1 MISRSISLTDTS
13 DGLPNPRRIWAVIA
27 ASLALIMSVMDA
39 NIVNVVLPT
48 LSREFGTSPS
58 TTIWVM
64 NAYQLAITVSLLSFS
79 SLGDIYGYHKVFLSG
94 VAVFCITSL
103 VCALSTSFWMLTLA
117 RVLQGF
123 GASAITS
130 VNTAQ
135 LRTIY
140 PRKFLGRGLGISAM
154 VVAVS
159 AVAGPSVASAILSLG
174 SWHWLFAINIPLG
187 LLALIMG
194 FIYLPHREKRRERKF
209 DKISALANALTFGL
223 LIYTMEGFAH
233 HERLDFLILQL
244 ILLGL
249 VGFFYIRRQLRQE
262 YPLLPVDLMR
272 IPIFSLSVGTSIC
285 SFTAQMLALVSLPFF
300 LQGSLGKTEIATGL
314 LLTPWPIATLFTAPL
329 AGYLVE
335 RIHAGLLGCARMLT
349 FAVGLYLLSIL
360 PPSPA
365 DSDIIWRMIICGIGF
380 GIFQTPN
387 NSTIMAAA
395 PVNRSGG
402 ASGMI
407 GTARLLGQTLG
418 ATLVALLFNLVAHTS
433 GTVVCLR
440 VAGIFALIAAIVS
453 CLRLSQ
459 QMPLKRTS

>member
-94 VAVFCITSL
+94 IAVFCITSL

-244 ILLGL
+244 IFLGL
-249 VGFFYIRRQLRQE
+249 VGFFYIRCQLRQE

-335 RIHAGLLGCARMLT
+335 RIHAGLLGCAGMLT

>member
-1 MISRSISLTDTS
+1 MITKSIFITDTT

-94 VAVFCITSL
+94 VALFCVTSL
-103 VCALSTSFWMLTLA
+103 ICALSTSFWMLTVA

-140 PRKFLGRGLGISAM
+140 PRKYLGRGLGISAM

-187 LLALIMG
+187 LLALVMG
-194 FIYLPHREKRRERKF
+194 LIYLPHREKRQERKF
-209 DKISALANALTFGL
+209 DKTSAIANALTFGL

-233 HERLDFLILQL
+233 HERIDFLIVQILVLL
-244 ILLGL
+244 I
-249 VGFFYIRRQLRQE
+249 VGFYYIRRQLHQE
-262 YPLLPVDLMR
+262 SPLLPVDLMK

-285 SFTAQMLALVSLPFF
+285 SFTAQMLALVALPFF
-300 LQGSLGKTEIATGL
+300 LQNTLGKTEIATGL
-314 LLTPWPIATLFTAPL
+314 LLTPWPIATLLTAPL

-335 RIHAGLLGCARMLT
+335 KVHAGLLGCCGMLI
-349 FAVGLYLLSIL
+349 FATGLYLLSTL
-360 PPSPA
+360 PSSPQ
-365 DSDIIWRMIICGIGF
+365 DSAIIWRMVICGAGF
-380 GIFQTPN
+380 GLFQTPN
-387 NSTIMAAA
+387 NSTIIASA
-395 PVNRSGG
+395 PINRSGG

-418 ATLVALLFNLVAHTS
+418 ATLVALLFNLVTAHNS
-433 GTVVCLR
+433 TVVSLR
-440 VAGIFALIAAIVS
+440 VASVFALIAAIVS
-453 CLRLSQ
+453 CFRLSQ
-459 QMPLKRTS
+459 QMPLKRKI

>member
-27 ASLALIMSVMDA
+27 ASLALLMSVMDA

-335 RIHAGLLGCARMLT
+335 RIHAGLLGCAGMLT

-387 NSTIMAAA
+387 NSTIMAVA

>member
-1 MISRSISLTDTS
+1 MISKNISITDTT

-27 ASLALIMSVMDA
+27 ASLALVMSVLDA

-79 SLGDIYGYHKVFLSG
+79 SLGDIYGYHKIFLSG
-94 VAVFCITSL
+94 VALFCVTSL
-103 VCALSTSFWMLTLA
+103 ICALSSSFWMLTTA

-140 PRKFLGRGLGISAM
+140 PRKYLGRGLGISAM

-174 SWHWLFAINIPLG
+174 TWHWLFAINIPLG

-194 FIYLPHREKRRERKF
+194 LIYLPRKEKRQHRKF
-209 DKISALANALTFGL
+209 DKISAIANALTFGL
-223 LIYTMEGFAH
+223 LIYSMEGFAH
-233 HERLDFLILQL
+233 HERMDLMMIQL
-244 ILLGL
+244 VLLGL
-249 VGFFYIRRQLRQE
+249 LGYYYIRRQLHQE
-262 YPLLPVDLMR
+262 SPLLPVDLMR

-285 SFTAQMLALVSLPFF
+285 SFTAQMLAMVSLPFF
-300 LQGSLGKTEIATGL
+300 LQNTLGKTEVATGL
-314 LLTPWPIATLFTAPL
+314 LLTPWPVATLFTAPL

-335 RIHAGLLGCARMLT
+335 RVHAGILGCAGMLI
-349 FAVGLYLLSIL
+349 FATGLFLLSAL
-360 PPSPA
+360 PDSPTDGA
-365 DSDIIWRMIICGIGF
+365 IVWRMIVCGIGF
-380 GIFQTPN
+380 GLFQTPN
-387 NSTIMAAA
+387 NSTIMASA
-395 PVNRSGG
+395 PVERSGG

-418 ATLVALLFNLVAHTS
+418 ATLVALLFSLVAREH
-433 GTVVCLR
+433 GTTVCLW
-440 VAGIFALIAAIVS
+440 VASIFALVAAVIS
-453 CLRLSQ
+453 CMRLSQ
-459 QMPLKRTS
+459 QMPLKMGN